1 MKKFLV
7 TVYFFIL
14 ASFVFA
20 MSGCGGSG
28 GGTVAINDN
37 GSGGGGTDNGSDGDR
52 TTTQSAQSRRMIFT
66 SSALKRGKH
75 YRLFLGKNANAL
87 ELNTPEN
94 PKFYLSPVTRGS
106 EDITLNLE
114 FSSEVNPDLPFTITE
129 GDGETVVFSYTPK
142 GTGED
147 TTTRNVMLYGDGMNI
162 LAYSSLTLTGAS
174 VELEESEGIIDIV
187 LKSDGTATVGG
198 TAIEP
203 YDYVWHADP
212 QHPAQYWTLGANGT
226 EEYTAKQVKKL
237 VTTVDGVYIAR
248 DIRYTPDT
256 LNFTTSQTASK
267 DEDTEYVVYYDFT
280 SEAVR
285 SALADVV
292 STYGSAYSSDKYIF
306 ATLPMSMGMG
316 GGMGGFPGGNMPSG
330 DMGGNPPSGMPSGD
344 MGGNPPG
351 GFPGNNT
358 QLPIMGAASDSSI
371 AAVSTML
378 HSSADA
384 YANPVLHI
392 TEPGTYR
399 LSGTWNGQIWVDVGG
414 DSTDVVGLILN
425 GVTVKC
431 TVAPALV
438 FYKVYKWAEKNG
450 YDSQSTLS
458 ANNLWRNIGGKMVSG
473 DGYFY
478 NGAIVE
484 IADGTTNTF
493 TGANVYR
500 ILELCPKLTDSG
512 DEEVV
517 KYTGSSI
524 KIGTDIGQQEK
535 MYKLDGAFHSRR
547 SMVIGGGEA
556 GTGTLNITSSTYEG
570 LDSEM
575 HLVVDGGNISV
586 TAPDDAINVNE
597 DYVSVFQMD
606 SGTMTISSTN
616 ADGIDSNGWVSI
628 NGGTLNIT
636 AGTASTGA
644 AGEAGIDA
652 ENGYYISNSATYN
665 WTAASSQGGGGNAPS
680 SGGNTSTNTNTTSG
694 DQSGSTG
701 TGTTSGD
708 QSGTDTGTTTYNTL
722 PVTEIKHTIGNGAA
736 VFTLFPNDSTVQT
749 DTEGARSIPS
759 SGYTF
764 ILQHRVNDFAGIK

>member
-1 MKKFLV
+1 MFMKKFLV

-52 TTTQSAQSRRMIFT
+52 TTNQSAQSRRMIFT
-66 SSALKRGKH
+66 SSALKRGEN

-94 PKFYLSPVTRGS
+94 PKFFLPPVTRGS

-114 FSSEVNPDLPFTITE
+114 FSSEVNPDLPFMITE
-129 GDGETVVFSYTPK
+129 GDGETVVFSYNPK

-147 TTTRNVMLYGDGMNI
+147 TTSRQVKRYGDGMYY
-162 LAYSSLTLTGAS
+162 LTYSSLTLTGAS

-212 QHPAQYWTLGANGT
+212 QHPAEYWTLGANGT

-256 LNFTTSQTASK
+256 LNFTTSQTATK

-316 GGMGGFPGGNMPSG
+316 GGVP
-330 DMGGNPPSGMPSGD
+330 GGNPPS
-344 MGGNPPG
+344 G

-358 QLPIMGAASDSSI
+358 QLPIIGAASDSSI

-399 LSGTWNGQIWVDVGG
+399 LSGTWNGQIWVDVGA
-414 DSTDVVGLILN
+414 DSPDVVGLILN

-438 FYKVYKWAEKNG
+438 FYKVYKWAKDNG
-450 YDSQSTLS
+450 YDDQSTLS

-636 AGTASTGA
+636 AGTASTGT

-652 ENGYYISNSATYN
+652 ENGYYISDSATYN
-665 WTAASSQGGGGNAPS
+665 WTAASSQGGGNAPS

-694 DQSGSTG
+694 DQSGSTNTG
-701 TGTTSGD
+701 TNTTSGD
-708 QSGTDTGTTTYNTL
+708 QSGTNTGTGTTTYNTL

-736 VFTLFPNDSTVQT
+736 VFILFPNDSTIQT
-749 DTEGARSIPS
+749 DTEGERTIPPRSNSFVIE
-759 SGYTF
+759 
-764 ILQHRVNDFAGIK
+764 HKVNDFSGIYGY